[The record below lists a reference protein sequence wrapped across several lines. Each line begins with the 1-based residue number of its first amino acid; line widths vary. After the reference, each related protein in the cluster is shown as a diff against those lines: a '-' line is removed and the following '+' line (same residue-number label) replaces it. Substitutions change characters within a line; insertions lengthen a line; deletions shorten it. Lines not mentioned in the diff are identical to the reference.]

1 MPESRERRLAAID
14 VRVGAAM
21 ESQSGLQMLRPR
33 IYGAVE
39 EPARTQVRAGGR
51 RVGAIVMHPT
61 SNFMGHYL
69 IAPLAERGIACLGLN
84 SRFAGNDTVLVMERV
99 LQDLGAG
106 VRFMRE
112 ALGCDRVVLVGN
124 SGGAALAAYYQAEAE
139 RFTATTLVDGDP
151 SGLVAADLPAVDGI
165 ALCAAH
171 EGRAHL
177 LLRWIDPSVV
187 DEHDALAIDASLD
200 MYDARHWRDGAAQP
214 PRYAGDF
221 LARFTAA
228 QRARR
233 DRIEARVRARLAEL
247 RATPGAPRDEAF
259 VVHRTHADPRC
270 LDLTLDA
277 NDRKPGSVWG
287 DARTVNFAANA
298 MGRTTSLVAFLS
310 QWSSASRA
318 GGPENLARTTL
329 PALLLT
335 YTADQ
340 STFPSTRDAWLAA
353 APGRIRNVDIVGGDH
368 YLAGRVDLQQRVA
381 DEIAAFAEAL

>member
-1 MPESRERRLAAID
+1 MPEASELRLAAID
-14 VRVGAAM
+14 VRAGAAM

-33 IYGAVE
+33 IYGAYR
-39 EPARTQVRAGGR
+39 EPARTQVRASGR
-51 RVGAIVMHPT
+51 RIGAIVMHPT

-84 SRFAGNDTVLVMERV
+84 SRFAGNDTVLVVERV

-106 VRFMRE
+106 VKFMRE
-112 ALGCDRVVLVGN
+112 TLACDRVVLVGN

-151 SGLVAADLPAVDGI
+151 SGLVASDLPPVDGI

-171 EGRAHL
+171 EGRSHL
-177 LLRWIDPSVV
+177 LLRWIDPAVV
-187 DEHDALAIDASLD
+187 DEHDALATNASLD
-200 MYDARHWRDGAAQP
+200 LYDARNWLDGGERP
-214 PRYAGDF
+214 PRFSAEF
-221 LARFTAA
+221 LARFMAA

-247 RATPGAPRDEAF
+247 RATPGAPRDETF

-287 DARTVNFAANA
+287 DARAVNFAANA

-318 GGPENLARTTL
+318 GGPENLARTTS
-329 PALLLT
+329 PVLLLT

-353 APGRIRNVDIVGGDH
+353 APGRIRNVDVTGGDH
-368 YLAGRVDLQQRVA
+368 YLAGRIDLQQRVA
-381 DEIAAFAEAL
+381 DEIAAFAETL